1 MMRLAKI
8 RIGFGLTGSH
18 CTIPEV
24 LPEMK
29 RLKEEGAEIF
39 PIFSPSVVKTDTRF
53 NKADE
58 VLEWVRKLTGKE
70 PWVDLAAVEPIGPQ
84 KKLDIMLVAPCT
96 GTTLA
101 RLAMGL
107 SDTPVTLACKAHWR
121 NERPVVA
128 AISTNDGLGGTFP
141 HLAVLCNR
149 KQFFIVPFR
158 QDNPVEKPKSL
169 VSKMDLILD
178 TVEAALQGR
187 QLQPVLLGN

>member
-1 MMRLAKI
+1 MRLAKI

-39 PIFSPSVVKTDTRF
+39 PIFSSSVAKTDTRF
-53 NKADE
+53 IKAGE
-58 VLEWVRKLTGKE
+58 VLERVRRLTGRE
-70 PWVDLAAVEPIGPQ
+70 PWVNLAEVEPIGPQ

-107 SDTPVTLACKAHWR
+107 SDTPVALACKAHWR

-128 AISTNDGLGGTFP
+128 AVATNDGLGGTFQ

-149 KQFFIVPFR
+149 KLFFVVPFR

-169 VSKMDLILD
+169 VSKMDLILA

-187 QLQPVLLGN
+187 QLQPVLLGI